1 MSKIQWLISK
11 DQLVPITIHV
21 LKQPKLKI
29 AASAL
34 GEALKVHGGEG
45 MATLQD
51 HRMID
56 TYLPS
61 DAITE

>member
-1 MSKIQWLISK
+1 MSSNNQSSTFAIITLFYIKI
-11 DQLVPITIHV
+11 T
-21 LKQPKLKI
+21 
-29 AASAL
+29 ASAL

-45 MATLQD
+45 VATLQD

-61 DAITE
+61 DAVTE